1 MQGQTL
7 TYDDEKTLLPNAF
20 NRTGYTFAG
29 WNTQADGQGEHTYTD
44 QQAVKNLSA
53 EDGETVTLYA
63 QWRAHTY
70 QIDFDPNT
78 GEGTQASQALHY
90 DQEAKLAENR
100 FIKKGYSFLGWRVSE
115 ETLARAVTDQGQI
128 IQTIPTGTTGNLR
141 LSAQWQA
148 ISYEVIVDPNG
159 GAGARASQRLTYD
172 KAEKLAKN
180 PFTRD
185 GYSFTGWNT
194 QADGK
199 GTTYTDQQEVK
210 NLVAEANGSL
220 TFFAQWKPTK
230 AALEDVIAKEQE
242 AKRDKNKYTKESWD
256 TYEKALANA
265 KKVLADA
272 NAAPEQIR
280 AALAELTTAI
290 AQLKPI
296 ETASGKTTGKT
307 TSPTAA
313 RKTYPT
319 RAKRYPLTGMLTGSG
334 LTILGVAAV
343 GTALASWKKRN
354 KKD

>member
-1 MQGQTL
+1 MNTYTITFDDATL
-7 TYDDEKTLLPNAF
+7 APITYTVESENIALPKKE
-20 NRTGYTFAG
+20 RLGYT
-29 WNTQADGQGEHTYTD
+29 
-44 QQAVKNLSA
+44 
-53 EDGETVTLYA
+53 
-63 QWRAHTY
+63 
-70 QIDFDPNT
+70 
-78 GEGTQASQALHY
+78 
-90 DQEAKLAENR
+90 
-100 FIKKGYSFLGWRVSE
+100 FLGWRVSE

-128 IQTIPTGTTGNLR
+128 VQTIPTGTTGNLR

-148 ISYEVIVDPNG
+148 NSYEVIVDPNG
-159 GAGARASQRLTYD
+159 GSGTRASQRLTYD

-180 PFTRD
+180 TFTRD

-199 GTTYTDQQEVK
+199 GTAYTDQQEVK

-220 TFFAQWKPTK
+220 TLFAQWKPTK

-242 AKRDKNKYTKESWD
+242 ANRDKNKYTKESWD
-256 TYEKALANA
+256 TYEKALENA

-296 ETASGKTTGKT
+296 ETASGKTSGST

-313 RKTYPT
+313 GKTYPT
-319 RAKRYPLTGMLTGSG
+319 RAKRYPPTGMLTGSG
-334 LTILGVAAV
+334 LTIIGVAAV
-343 GTALASWKKRN
+343 STALASWKKRN